1 MSPVRMRW
9 KLVAATLVAAAA
21 LIFSAVLVKRQ
32 RWHGYR
38 RSDFVVDGRNCILV
52 APKQVAHGSPWIWRP
67 EFFGGLPEVD
77 LALLEKGF
85 HVAYIDVQNMFGAPV
100 ALDHM
105 DRFYEHLTS
114 SRQLA
119 RKVVLHGISRGGL
132 FALNWAARN
141 PERVACIYLDAPVCD
156 FKSWPGTSGPDWEQ
170 CKRAYGFSEEQALAY
185 PFNPVDNLKSLAR
198 AKIPIIAVA
207 GDRDEVVPMK
217 DNIGLV
223 ERRYRE
229 LGGEVKVIVKPGG
242 GHHPHGPPDP
252 AVIVDFILAHPQ

>member
-1 MSPVRMRW
+1 MRMRW
-9 KLVAATLVAAAA
+9 RLLAATLVAAATF
-21 LIFSAVLVKRQ
+21 IFAAMLVKRHW
-32 RWHGYR
+32 WHGYR

-52 APKQVAHGSPWIWRP
+52 APSRAANGNPWIWRP

-77 LALLEKGF
+77 LALLAKGY
-85 HVAYIDVQNMFGAPV
+85 HVAYMDVQNTYGAPV

-114 SRQLA
+114 SRGLA

-132 FALNWAARN
+132 FALNWAARH

-185 PFNPVDNLKSLAR
+185 PFNPADNLMPLAR

-207 GDRDEVVPMK
+207 GDQDEVVPMK

-229 LGGEVKVIVKPGG
+229 LGGEVKVIVKPDT
-242 GHHPHGPPDP
+242 GHHPHSPPDP
-252 AVIVDFILAHPQ
+252 AVIVDFILAHMP